1 MIVVENKK
9 KSVENILLDY
19 PDATVIDVTSYAD
32 GGWVKFSPFYPHGG
46 IPVPFSDGYYSET
59 VEGIWQGLKV
69 FEHEGVS
76 QKTMRIMGMTGI
88 KRSGKKLGACLGHQ
102 KGMESAE
109 LLGYVDARKLIYVPA
124 YEWVLANRCQNLLE
138 KLRIYSQRGVVVLLD
153 YDTNSDIE
161 DPKKPLSHA
170 SLIVRYIVSRLTDAE
185 REEWKEQAEEN
196 KKLSKQRKAAYKK
209 EQKKAVEMA
218 AAKAVREQEEHDKAM
233 VKGNPSG
240 YTPLWLR
247 DQLQAGAKLRFLSFL
262 RPNAPL
268 GKIDRA
274 CLSPWYGCR
283 FEIDGIKYNSL
294 EQYLKS
300 EKARLFEDE
309 DIRQRI
315 MSTSDT
321 ETIKNLGREVRN
333 FDEEKWTKVKFGLA
347 VKGNLAKF
355 GQNLSLKEYLLST
368 EERILVETHPYD
380 KVWGVGLPEGHP
392 AIRQPEIWPGSNLM
406 GFALMVVRDS
416 IKASL
421 EENA

>member
-1 MIVVENKK
+1 
-9 KSVENILLDY
+9 
-19 PDATVIDVTSYAD
+19 
-32 GGWVKFSPFYPHGG
+32 
-46 IPVPFSDGYYSET
+46 
-59 VEGIWQGLKV
+59 
-69 FEHEGVS
+69 
-76 QKTMRIMGMTGI
+76 
-88 KRSGKKLGACLGHQ
+88 
-102 KGMESAE
+102 
-109 LLGYVDARKLIYVPA
+109 
-124 YEWVLANRCQNLLE
+124 
-138 KLRIYSQRGVVVLLD
+138 VVLLD

-170 SLIVRYIVSRLTDAE
+170 SLIVRYIVSRLSDTE

-209 EQKKAVEMA
+209 EQKKAAEMA
-218 AAKAVREQEEHDKAM
+218 AAKAVREREEHDKAM

-240 YTPLWLR
+240 YTPLRLR
-247 DQLQAGAKLRFLSFL
+247 DQLQAGTKLRFLSFL

-274 CLSPWYGCR
+274 CLSPWYGCS

-315 MSTSDT
+315 MSTSDP

-333 FDEEKWTKVKFGLA
+333 FDEEKWTEVKFDLA

-380 KVWGVGLPEGHP
+380 NIWGVGLPEGHQ

-421 EENA
+421 EENASVSFKIEFDR